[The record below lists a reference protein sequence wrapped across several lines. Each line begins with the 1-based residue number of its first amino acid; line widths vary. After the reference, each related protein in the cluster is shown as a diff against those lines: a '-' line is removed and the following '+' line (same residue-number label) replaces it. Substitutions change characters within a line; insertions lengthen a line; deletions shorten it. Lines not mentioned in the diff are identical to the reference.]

1 MNSIPF
7 RRSLNLISLLSA
19 AALITAL
26 SAPALSQSAHAQSAQ
41 VQNNSSDIGMRVG
54 DFSLLDQNGYFHH
67 MSWYDNRKAIVLLV
81 QANGSE
87 SFRQAVPQF
96 QALQAAHK
104 DSFQF
109 FMINPLGQSRESVIS
124 SVAAAGNEIPVL
136 IDDAQ
141 IVAESMDV
149 KAAGEVLV
157 YDPRSF
163 RLVYRGS
170 VTGLE
175 TALAEIDAGQP
186 VSNSVVA
193 VTGDAIT
200 YAARDHNM
208 ARPVSYEKEVAP
220 ILAENCASCHRD
232 GGIAPF
238 ALDSHSMAQGWSPMI
253 REVLMTKRM
262 PPGQIDPHVGDFV
275 NSYTVTPEDQ
285 QTLLHWIAQ
294 GSQRDGSVDPLAEL
308 VWPPT
313 EWAFGE
319 PDLIVELPPQT
330 IPATGV
336 LDYINVVVP
345 FEGLTEDRWV
355 RASQYIAGDRTV
367 LHHTLNSILPP
378 GASGRGQFLGGGSA
392 DEANITAYIP
402 GAEPS
407 HEPENTG
414 GLLKAGSQLAL
425 QLHYTTNGR
434 ETVDHSR
441 IGIWFYPEGVVPEKR
456 MSGQCACIFTPDWT
470 HIPPNDPDFEQTKA
484 ITVPRDA
491 YLHAF
496 LPHMHFRGKRMRFE
510 AQYPDGT
517 REELINIANYNYN
530 WQLRYQLREPK
541 LVPAGTVIVATGAFD
556 NSSQNKMNPDP
567 DRSVPWGLQSWDEM
581 FFGSVSWQY
590 VEQAPAPVATA
601 SVQ

>member
-1 MNSIPF
+1 MKQRVQALQGRRILGLTTLFSIAT
-7 RRSLNLISLLSA
+7 LA
-19 AALITAL
+19 AAL
-26 SAPALSQSAHAQSAQ
+26 SAPLSAQ
-41 VQNNSSDIGMRVG
+41 TPAPDLSSRVG
-54 DFSLLDQNGYFHH
+54 DFSLLDQNGYFYH

-81 QANGSE
+81 QANDSAA
-87 SFRQAVPQF
+87 FRQALPTF
-96 QALQAAHK
+96 SALQASHQ
-104 DSFQF
+104 DNFQF
-109 FMINPLGQSRESVIS
+109 FMLNPLGESRASVS
-124 SVAAAGNEIPVL
+124 DAVADAGQTIPVL
-136 IDDAQ
+136 IDDTQ
-141 IVAESMDV
+141 LIAEAMDV
-149 KAAGEVLV
+149 QTAGEALI

-163 RLVYRGS
+163 RLVYRGAVS
-170 VTGLE
+170 GLE
-175 TALAEIDAGQP
+175 KALSEIDAGQA
-186 VSNSVVA
+186 VSNPVVA
-193 VTGDAIT
+193 VTGEAIQ
-200 YAARDHNM
+200 YAVRDLNM
-208 ARPVSYEKEVAP
+208 ARTVSYSQEVAP
-220 ILAENCASCHRD
+220 ILAQNCSSCHRD

-294 GSQRDGSVDPLAEL
+294 GAQRDGEVDPLAQL
-308 VWPPT
+308 VWPAT

-319 PDLIVELPPQT
+319 PDLILELPTQV

-336 LDYINVVVP
+336 LDYRNVVVP

-378 GASGRGQFLGGGSA
+378 GSEGQRRFLGGGNNA

-414 GLLKAGSQLAL
+414 GLLKAGSELAL

-434 ETVDHSR
+434 ETVDNSK
-441 IGIWFYPEGVVPEKR
+441 IGIWFYPEGFVPEKR

-470 HIPPNDPDFEQTKA
+470 HIPPNDPDFEQTQS

-496 LPHMHFRGKRMRFE
+496 LPHMHFRGKRMRFK
-510 AQYPDGT
+510 ATYPDGSS
-517 REELINIANYNYN
+517 EELINIANYNYN

-541 LVPAGTVIVATGAFD
+541 LVPAGTVITAVGAFD

-567 DRSVPWGLQSWDEM
+567 NRLVPWGLQSWDEM
-581 FFGSVSWQY
+581 FFGAVSWQF
-590 VEQAPAPVATA
+590 VEPEPVAVETA

>member
-1 MNSIPF
+1 MKKF
-7 RRSLNLISLLSA
+7 LTGLSA
-19 AALITAL
+19 ALALL
-26 SAPALSQSAHAQSAQ
+26 PAAAMAAE
-41 VQNNSSDIGMRVG
+41 RVG
-54 DFSLLDQNGYFHH
+54 DFALLDHEGYFHH
-67 MSWYDNRKAIVLLV
+67 MAWYDDHKAIALLV
-81 QANGSE
+81 QVNGSADTE
-87 SFRQAVPQF
+87 QAVASFRDLHARY
-96 QALQAAHK
+96 
-104 DSFQF
+104 DSQGIE
-109 FMINPLGQSRESVIS
+109 FMLINPLGESRAAVQQ
-124 SVAAAGNEIPVL
+124 AAASYGLDLPVL

-141 IVAESMDV
+141 LISEALGVD
-149 KAAGEVLV
+149 KAGEVFLF
-157 YDPRSF
+157 DPRSF
-163 RLVYRGS
+163 QVIYRGPADQPLS
-170 VTGLE
+170 D
-175 TALAEIDAGQP
+175 ALAEITAGSA
-186 VSNSVVA
+186 VSNPVVA
-193 VTGDAIT
+193 TRGAAVT
-200 YAARDHNM
+200 YPARDRNM
-208 ARPVSYEKEVAP
+208 ARTVSYEKEVAP

-262 PPGQIDPHVGDFV
+262 PPGQIDPHVGDYV

-294 GSQRDGSVDPLAEL
+294 GSQRDGTVDPLAEL
-308 VWPPT
+308 QWPPT

-336 LDYINVVVP
+336 LDYRDVVVP

-378 GASGRGQFLGGGSA
+378 GSNGRGNFLGGGDA
-392 DEANITAYIP
+392 DQANITAYIP

-434 ETVDHSR
+434 ETVDNSR

-456 MSGQCACIFTPDWT
+456 MSGQCACIFTPDWSN
-470 HIPPNDPDFEQTKA
+470 IPPNDPDFEQSKA

-556 NSSQNKMNPDP
+556 NSTQNKMNPDA

-581 FFGSVSWQY
+581 FFGAVSWQY
-590 VEQAPAPVATA
+590 IDPEPAAVATA
-601 SVQ
+601 SAQ